1 VKFLKVNKELEKVYQ
16 KMSETLPHRCSGC
29 GTYNQLTHSHLIPRS
44 HSKSLITDINNIRY
58 HCFSCH
64 KKWENGVVAHEMT
77 DFQRNMDYIKS
88 VDEHYFHIRVQK
100 LDKNKAFFLGDYQ
113 VK

>member
-1 VKFLKVNKELEKVYQ
+1 
-16 KMSETLPHRCSGC
+16 M
-29 GTYNQLTHSHLIPRS
+29 
-44 HSKSLITDINNIRY
+44 
-58 HCFSCH
+58 
-64 KKWENGVVAHEMT
+64 VAHEMT
-77 DFQRNMDYIKS
+77 DFQRNMEYIKS